1 MGQRVRFV
9 VVGIPP
15 PGGVSMLS
23 GKLKLGGIE
32 EEERKASTAVAPGGP
47 AERHQER
54 AENRKRKGRRQ
65 SSLVIRSHS
74 LKKPCLYF
82 FHSPPFPP
90 FLRTKSRERAKEV
103 YSQGYIHCMP

>member
-32 EEERKASTAVAPGGP
+32 EEERKAFTAVAPRGP
-47 AERHQER
+47 AERHQG
-54 AENRKRKGRRQ
+54 KGGEQ
-65 SSLVIRSHS
+65 EEEGEEVEFSLHPQPQLEEALPLFLPLSSFSS
-74 LKKPCLYF
+74 
-82 FHSPPFPP
+82 FPP
-90 FLRTKSRERAKEV
+90 
-103 YSQGYIHCMP
+103 H